1 MNQHPSDSFRAPA
14 RLAWRVTRGCI
25 LVLAALGTTGCGG
38 SLFESNMPVPT
49 RYVLAPAPAAQEPVN
64 SAASQVDLAIG
75 NPDVAPGLESP
86 RIAVLRGR
94 ELDYYRNAQWGG
106 SLRETVQALLIA
118 TLQDQQLFRSVAAEQ
133 ARISNAY
140 LLDPEVRDFQ
150 AEYVDGKAAPD
161 ARVTIVGR
169 VIRVRDRRLIDT
181 LNATATAAATDNRM
195 TAVSAA
201 FEAAAQRVAL
211 QLAREAAT
219 VIANDVSVAGTAP
232 AQ

>member
-1 MNQHPSDSFRAPA
+1 MNQHCSGLYIRTGV
-14 RLAWRVTRGCI
+14 LL
-25 LVLAALGTTGCGG
+25 LVALTTAACGG
-38 SLFESNMPVPT
+38 SLFESNMPVPM
-49 RYVLAPAPAAQEPVN
+49 RYVIAPAPPAQEPVV
-64 SAASQVDLAIG
+64 SAASNVDLAIG

-118 TLQDQQLFRSVAAEQ
+118 TLQDQKLFRSVAAEQ

-150 AEYVDGKAAPD
+150 AEYVDGKAAPEV
-161 ARVTIVGR
+161 RVTLVGR
-169 VIRVRDRRLIDT
+169 VIRVGDRRLIDT
-181 LNATATAAATDNRM
+181 LNASATASATDNRM

-201 FEAAAQRVAL
+201 FEAVAQRVAL
-211 QLAREAAT
+211 QLARDTAT
-219 VIANDVSVAGTAP
+219 VVANDVAAVAAAST
-232 AQ
+232 Q

>member
-1 MNQHPSDSFRAPA
+1 MNQQPSDSFNDPA
-14 RLAWRVTRGCI
+14 GFAWRVARTG
-25 LVLAALGTTGCGG
+25 VLALATLSVAACGG

-49 RYVLAPAPAAQEPVN
+49 RYVIAPAPPAQEPVA
-64 SAASQVDLAIG
+64 SAASNVDLAIG

-118 TLQDQQLFRSVAAEQ
+118 TLQDQKLFRSVAAEQ
-133 ARISNAY
+133 ARISNTY

-150 AEYVDGKAAPD
+150 AEYVDGKAAPEV
-161 ARVTIVGR
+161 RVTLVGR

-181 LNATATAAATDNRM
+181 LNASATASATDNRM

-201 FEAAAQRVAL
+201 FEAAAQQVAL
-211 QLAREAAT
+211 QLARDAAT
-219 VIANDVSVAGTAP
+219 AIANDAGAAA